1 MMTPAWYGNLI
12 MTNSL
17 KISVLE
23 SLPYALKQM
32 CVLEVAKVAYFAF
45 SQSHLRYGITIW
57 EGWAA
62 SSALERVI
70 IWKKQAVQCL
80 ASLKFQ
86 ETCQTVFTELKILT
100 VVTSYIQEAISQYN
114 LCHSTQSSK
123 HLQLQHQKCLKFCF
137 PAYHFSMYSKKESY
151 SRAKLFN
158 LLLKEIKNSN
168 PR

>member
-1 MMTPAWYGNLI
+1 

-32 CVLEVAKVAYFAF
+32 CGLEVAKVSYFAF
-45 SQSHLRYGITIW
+45 FQAHLRYGITIW
-57 EGWAA
+57 EGAA

-86 ETCQTVFTELKILT
+86 ETCTTVFTELKILT
-100 VVTSYIQEAISQYN
+100 VVTRYIQEAISQNN
-114 LCHSTQSSK
+114 LCHST
-123 HLQLQHQKCLKFCF
+123 
-137 PAYHFSMYSKKESY
+137 
-151 SRAKLFN
+151 
-158 LLLKEIKNSN
+158 
-168 PR
+168 